1 MSCTHTSTRTHS
13 HRSIH
18 NKTQSVLLLLC
29 HNETSMGRECY
40 NFIARQQLSV
50 LYSTSFQTLH
60 WVPFIMGHWGKK
72 CLLWSSEIISACRSL
87 ICWGWSLLWG
97 DETSEQRSFSPG
109 LHSRWCGVGERGWE
123 FATCLCSQCWCKIP
137 LKSTTKLTSLLHMY
151 SNSTLQPTQSQQPF
165 SKMGFSSAV
174 FHSEVIGSCQR
185 IKSRI
190 SHIAILLCWPK

>member
-13 HRSIH
+13 YRSIH
-18 NKTQSVLLLLC
+18 NKIQSVLLLLC

-72 CLLWSSEIISACRSL
+72 CLLWSSEIISGCRSL
-87 ICWGWSLLWG
+87 ICWGWSLLWD
-97 DETSEQRSFSPG
+97 DETSEQK
-109 LHSRWCGVGERGWE
+109 SREVLVQVCTADGGGEGMGICHL
-123 FATCLCSQCWCKIP
+123 FMFPVLMKIS
-137 LKSTTKLTSLLHMY
+137 LKSPTKLTSLLHMY